1 VKGKEKMIE
10 AIFVVMHLMGVGMI
24 LLVTLFFG
32 ILAWSAGD
40 ERK

>member
-1 VKGKEKMIE
+1 MIE
-10 AIFVVMHLMGVGMI
+10 VIFVVMHLMGVSML

>member
-1 VKGKEKMIE
+1 MERMKNDRSNICSNASYGSRDD
-10 AIFVVMHLMGVGMI
+10 F
-24 LLVTLFFG
+24 LVALFFG

>member
-1 VKGKEKMIE
+1 MIE

-40 ERK
+40 ERE

>member
-1 VKGKEKMIE
+1 MIE
-10 AIFVVMHLMGVGMI
+10 VIFAVMHLIGVGMI
-24 LLVTLFFG
+24 LLVMLFFG